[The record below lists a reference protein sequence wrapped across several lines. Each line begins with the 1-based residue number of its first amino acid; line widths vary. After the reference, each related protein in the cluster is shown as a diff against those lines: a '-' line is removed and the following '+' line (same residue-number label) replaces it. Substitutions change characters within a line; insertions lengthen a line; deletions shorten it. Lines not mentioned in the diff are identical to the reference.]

1 MSKTGLE
8 AKTSWVRE
16 RDAAEALEPSRF
28 SEILREY
35 GIYIVLAVLILGFSI
50 VAPGF
55 ASITNFIL
63 ILLQVSVMGIISIGM
78 LFVILSRGIDLSVGS
93 ILAIA
98 GMFSGLL
105 ARQEFTVVNA
115 VLAFGVPILLGL
127 FCGLFNGSLVA
138 WFRLPPLIVTLGT
151 MYAFRGF
158 IVWYHVNPIYQLQ
171 AWFRVVGQEK
181 IGPIPIPVIILLVV
195 TGLASLVLNRTR
207 FGRYVYAIGGNED
220 AARASGINVK
230 MVKLGVYS
238 ISGLLCGLAGLVFT
252 SRLGAAQSISGMGFE
267 LVAIASV
274 VVGGASLFGGRGTVG
289 KTLVGALIMQ
299 IVQSGLVM
307 LDVPSPI
314 QQATLGFII
323 IIAVGIDLYVQ
334 NQQGSRN
341 LAMSIRSFFSSQ

>member
-1 MSKTGLE
+1 MAKSDLESTAWAPQRDSGVE
-8 AKTSWVRE
+8 AKQ
-16 RDAAEALEPSRF
+16 SRL
-28 SEILREY
+28 SETLRGY
-35 GIYIVLAVLILGFSI
+35 GIYAVLALLVVGFSI

-98 GMFSGLL
+98 GIFSGLI
-105 ARQEFTVVNA
+105 ARQDVTVVNA
-115 VLAFGVPILLGL
+115 TLAFGLPVLIGL
-127 FCGLFNGSLVA
+127 FCGIFNGSLIA

-171 AWFRVVGQEK
+171 GWYRVLGQEK
-181 IGPIPIPVIILLVV
+181 IGPVPIPVIILLVM

-230 MVKLGVYS
+230 LVKLGVYA
-238 ISGLLCGLAGLVFT
+238 ISGFYCGLAGLVFT

-274 VVGGASLFGGRGTVG
+274 VVGGASLFGGRGSVG
-289 KTLVGALIMQ
+289 ATLVGALIMQ
-299 IVQSGLVM
+299 VVQSGLVM

-314 QQATLGFII
+314 QQTTLGFII
-323 IIAVGIDLYVQ
+323 IIAVGIDMYVQ
-334 NQQGSRN
+334 NRRSGGTLSD
-341 LAMSIRSFFSSQ
+341 SIRDFLFGQ

>member
-1 MSKTGLE
+1 ML
-8 AKTSWVRE
+8 V
-16 RDAAEALEPSRF
+16 
-28 SEILREY
+28 
-35 GIYIVLAVLILGFSI
+35 VLTFGFSI

-63 ILLQVSVMGIISIGM
+63 ILLQVSVMGILSIGM

-98 GMFSGLL
+98 GIFSGLL

-115 VLAFGVPILLGL
+115 ALAFGVPILVGL

-171 AWFRVVGQEK
+171 TWFRVLGQEK
-181 IGPIPIPVIILLVV
+181 IGPIPIPVVILLVV
-195 TGLASLVLNRTR
+195 TALASLVLNRTR

-230 MVKLGVYS
+230 LVKLGVYS
-238 ISGLLCGLAGLVFT
+238 ISGLFCGLARLVFT
-252 SRLGAAQSISGMGFE
+252 SRLGPAWGS
-267 LVAIASV
+267 
-274 VVGGASLFGGRGTVG
+274 SL
-289 KTLVGALIMQ
+289 
-299 IVQSGLVM
+299 
-307 LDVPSPI
+307 SP
-314 QQATLGFII
+314 
-323 IIAVGIDLYVQ
+323 
-334 NQQGSRN
+334 
-341 LAMSIRSFFSSQ
+341 